1 MQKNTLK
8 SNPFTPN
15 RINTVQIIIGVVGLI
30 IGSLVYLTD
39 RSPEEIYFIN
49 RLKIPTDIF
58 QKAPNLFDFVG
69 NSLPDLLHVFS
80 FILITAGLL
89 SYKRK
94 WYIIICLGWF
104 SLDIAFEL
112 GQKFKSWP
120 VNVIPDWFQG
130 VPFLENSKNY
140 FQRGAFDIFDIVAIA
155 VGTVMAYFVLL
166 ITKKEDIK

>member
-1 MQKNTLK
+1 MEKNTLK
-8 SNPFTPN
+8 SKSFTPN
-15 RINTVQIIIGVVGLI
+15 GINAVQIIIGVVGLI
-30 IGSLVYLTD
+30 IGSLVYITD

-58 QKAPNLFDFVG
+58 QKVPNLFGLTG

-89 SYKRK
+89 SNKKK

-104 SLDIAFEL
+104 FLDIAFEL

-120 VNVIPDWFQG
+120 VSMIPDWFQG

-140 FQRGAFDIFDIVAIA
+140 FQGGAFDIYDIVAIA

-166 ITKKEDIK
+166 ITKKEDI